1 MQGLRRR
8 PAPQPGQV
16 RDRGIVS
23 YLEPPQV
30 PITWGGFLY
39 PCTCEQQKL
48 IPVHQIH
55 KLHAEHL
62 LRQLLHEHRIHRL
75 GVLYRVDRLLRIRSL
90 HPQQLQR
97 SLCHVLS
104 GVEESLGGGNQGSLI
119 QEKGFFSPGSQIR
132 VIMQ

>member
-1 MQGLRRR
+1 MQRLRRR
-8 PAPQPGQV
+8 SAPQPGQV

-62 LRQLLHEHRIHRL
+62 L
-75 GVLYRVDRLLRIRSL
+75 
-90 HPQQLQR
+90 
-97 SLCHVLS
+97 C
-104 GVEESLGGGNQGSLI
+104 
-119 QEKGFFSPGSQIR
+119 
-132 VIMQ
+132 